1 MSMAATRRGNVLY
14 KTAGTVIALAVVG
27 GGLWFASARMGDLDA
42 SRSNDIVSV
51 MVRDFDIQTTATGEL
66 EAREQVEI
74 RNRLDT
80 RATLTWIVDEGAR
93 VKRGDVL
100 FELNS
105 DSIEQ
110 QITEEESRVET
121 ARADLEAAENAY
133 LIQVSDN
140 DSRLR
145 AAILEHEL
153 AELALK
159 QWREGDFPKDLE
171 RLQADLESA
180 IRNHRRLA
188 DKFVLSTELYEKDF
202 KSKNDYDQE
211 EIQLLEAESR
221 VKQAELA
228 LQTYRDFQRPR
239 DEKQRTSDVDE
250 ALAKV
255 DRVRKQNEIELSSKN
270 ASRMNARRQLEL
282 REDRLAK
289 LREQLSFCVVTAPND
304 GLVVYN
310 SSTRQ
315 GRWNN
320 DPPEPGTEISPNQ
333 VVLVLPDTSEM
344 VASVR
349 VHESLAGRLR
359 PGQPANVKIEALGS
373 RILPGTV
380 DSIGVLAESGSWRD
394 PNLREYTVRILLQPG
409 DAAKELKPSM
419 RAEATIILDQVD
431 EALTVPVQSV
441 FTEGRLRYVYKPV
454 GPKFERSP
462 IRLGRISEIHA
473 EVVAGL
479 AEGDRVLVRA
489 PDTGEVLTRGWDIG
503 RLEAVGFKLDES
515 GQPIPSDQVT
525 RGRRSSQAQPQA
537 QPQVVAP
544 SEPEAQQA
552 IEAQDQAVH
561 IQTAHTGDEAKAA
574 TDEQT
579 SQGV

>member
-1 MSMAATRRGNVLY
+1 MSKAQHRRGSALF
-14 KTAGTVIALAVVG
+14 KAAGTVVALAIVG
-27 GGLWFASARMGDLDA
+27 GGLWYATSRVGDMDTG
-42 SRSNDIVSV
+42 RSNDIMDVAI
-51 MVRDFDIQTTATGEL
+51 RDFDIQTIATGEL

-74 RNRLDT
+74 RNKLDT
-80 RATLTWIVDEGAR
+80 RAALTSIVKEGTR

-105 DSIEQ
+105 DSIEE

-153 AELALK
+153 AQLALN
-159 QWREGDFPKDLE
+159 QWIEGDYPKELE
-171 RLQADLESA
+171 RLQADLDSA
-180 IRNHRRLA
+180 ERNRARLA
-188 DKFVLSTELYEKDF
+188 EKFVLSTELEAMGF

-211 EIQLLEAESR
+211 LIQLREAESR
-221 VKQAELA
+221 AKQAELA
-228 LQTYRDFQRPR
+228 LQTYREFQRPR

-250 ALAKV
+250 ALAKIE
-255 DRVRKQNEIELSSKN
+255 RVQKQNQIELASKD
-270 ASRMNARRQLEL
+270 ASRKNARRQLEL
-282 REDRLAK
+282 REERLAK

-310 SSTRQ
+310 SSTRE

-333 VVLVLPDTSEM
+333 IVLVLPDTSEM
-344 VASVR
+344 VAAVR
-349 VHESLAGRLR
+349 VHESLAGRLK

-373 RILPGTV
+373 RILPGSV
-380 DSIGVLAESGSWRD
+380 DTIGVLAESGSWRD

-409 DAAKELKPSM
+409 EAAKELKPSM
-419 RAEATIILDQVD
+419 RAEATIVLDQVD

-441 FTEGRLRYVYKPV
+441 FTDGQLRYVYKPV
-454 GPKFERSP
+454 GPKFERVP
-462 IRLGRISEIHA
+462 VRVGRLSETHA

-479 AEGDRVLVRA
+479 SAGDRVLVRT
-489 PDTGEVLTRGWDIG
+489 PDAGEVISRGWDSTA
-503 RLEAVGFKLDES
+503 LEAVGFKLNES
-515 GQPIPSDQVT
+515 GQPVPSGQASG
-525 RGRRSSQAQPQA
+525 RGRRSAQAQPATPQPQPAETKPVGTTADTQAEAEA
-537 QPQVVAP
+537 QPARG
-544 SEPEAQQA
+544 E
-552 IEAQDQAVH
+552 
-561 IQTAHTGDEAKAA
+561 
-574 TDEQT
+574 
-579 SQGV
+579 

>member
-1 MSMAATRRGNVLY
+1 MSKAGKRRGGILTKV
-14 KTAGTVIALAVVG
+14 AGTLVALSLIG
-27 GGLWFASARMGDLDA
+27 GGLWYASSRMGDLE
-42 SRSNDIVSV
+42 SVRGTDIVQASI
-51 MVRDFDIQTTATGEL
+51 RDFDIQTIATGEL

-80 RATLTWIVDEGAR
+80 RATLTSIVKEGTR
-93 VKRGDVL
+93 VRRGEVL
-100 FELNS
+100 FVLNS
-105 DSIEQ
+105 ESIEQ

-121 ARADLEAAENAY
+121 ARADLQAAENAY

-140 DSRLR
+140 ESRLR

-153 AELALK
+153 AQLALE

-171 RLQADLESA
+171 RFQADYESA
-180 IRNHRRLA
+180 KRNHRRLA
-188 DKFVLSTELYEKDF
+188 DKFVLSTELFEKDF

-211 EIQLLEAESR
+211 AIQLLEAESR

-228 LQTYRDFQRPR
+228 LQTYREFQRPR

-255 DRVRKQNEIELSSKN
+255 ERVRKQNEIELASKD
-270 ASRMNARRQLEL
+270 ASRRNARRQLEL

-289 LREQLSFCVVTAPND
+289 LREQLSFCVVVAPND

-320 DPPEPGTEISPNQ
+320 DPPEPGTEVSPNQ

-441 FTEGRLRYVYKPV
+441 FTNGQLRYVYKPV
-454 GPKFERSP
+454 GPKFERVP
-462 IRLGRISEIHA
+462 VRLGRLSETHA

-479 AEGDRVLVRA
+479 TEGDRVLVRT
-489 PDTGEVLTRGWDIG
+489 PDAGEVLPRSWDPS
-503 RLEAVGFKLDES
+503 RLEAVGFRLDES
-515 GQPIPSDQVT
+515 GQPVPSGQNSGRT
-525 RGRRSSQAQPQA
+525 RRSVQSQPQPQA
-537 QPQVVAP
+537 QTPVEAQAQPEPQATAAQAQVVLP
-544 SEPEAQQA
+544 
-552 IEAQDQAVH
+552 
-561 IQTAHTGDEAKAA
+561 A
-574 TDEQT
+574 TDGSTTKAEQPT
-579 SQGV
+579 QGE